1 MLSIKMETIICKSLS
16 ATRIGDD
23 DLESSSDDFD
33 DSDEEQ
39 IKAMRLM
46 LFKRVIQKMSF
57 WGGNFKYVF

>member
-1 MLSIKMETIICKSLS
+1 MLSLKMETIICKSLS

-57 WGGNFKYVF
+57 LIG

>member
-57 WGGNFKYVF
+57 LIG

>member
-1 MLSIKMETIICKSLS
+1 MLSIKMEAIICKSLS

-57 WGGNFKYVF
+57 LIG